1 MKKLLLS
8 FILAFYLVIGYEI
21 NFNAKRNHQEVETE
35 KMELDMHTIKEE
47 DLEKIIGVF
56 DYLNGGM

>member
-35 KMELDMHTIKEE
+35 KVELDMHTIKEE